1 MKMAARADRLEIALD
16 NLNYEWSYVQLCKVI
31 DYWYDGKSLYDAADL
46 LNRNPDELLILIVDL
61 AKRTILPHRRNGIG
75 PNERICIFPSRMK
88 AKKNGLRQLFVDSP
102 VYIPFLDN
110 NFIWYNSDILKFR
123 VLWNNG
129 QSIIK
134 MAKVFKREI
143 EEVLFLVIDQGNK
156 EMIRPRNGGLL
167 GAEASENEKRQFRL
181 IV

>member
-1 MKMAARADRLEIALD
+1 MKMAVRADRLEIALD
-16 NLNYEWSYVQLCKVI
+16 SLNYEWSYVQLCKLI

-46 LNRNPDELLILIVDL
+46 LKRNPDELLILIVDL
-61 AKRTILPHRRNGIG
+61 AKRRILPHRPYGIG
-75 PNERICIFPSRMK
+75 PNARIWISPKMMK
-88 AKKNGLRQLFVDSP
+88 EKKNGVRQLFRESP
-102 VYIPFLDN
+102 VYISFIEN
-110 NFIWYNSDILKFR
+110 NFLWYDQEIHKFR
-123 VLWNNG
+123 ALWNQG

-134 MAKVFKREI
+134 MAKIFKREI

-167 GAEASENEKRQFRL
+167 GEDATENEKRRFQI